1 MFPRMRCATVADR
14 RRFRKTPPRPRV
26 SVVNL
31 RSPAF
36 AILFAVSLI
45 AAAGNM
51 ALQSVLPAIGR
62 EFGLMDTLVS
72 AAFAISALL
81 WTLASPFWARLSDTL
96 GRKRVIQVGLGGFV
110 VSIAGFGLAAT
121 SGLEHWLGP
130 AVAFALMTMA
140 RTIYGLFGSAAPI
153 ASQAYVADR
162 TSPEQR
168 TQAMSLL
175 ASAQG
180 LGTVIGPALAPFF
193 VLPLVGLAGPMYA
206 FALFGAAVLFVVWR
220 RLPSGEAVRI
230 PSPSGHREAAKG
242 LWKDPR
248 VRDYLLY
255 GLLVTGAQAVNIS
268 VLGFHIIDELAVT
281 GTGAR
286 DAQPFIGIA
295 MLSGAAA
302 TLMVQWGLIPL
313 LKMQPRDLMR
323 WGAGL
328 ALAGN
333 LMSIAS
339 PGYYGVVIGY
349 AVVSMGVGFARPG
362 FTAGSSLSVGPAEQ
376 GAVAGLMM
384 SLAGL
389 SFLAP
394 PVIGVAL
401 YELSEPAPFV
411 ANAVLLAA
419 ATALCFLST
428 RLRAGP
434 PDLPDRE
441 ETPSPE
447 TPPASQPGPEGNR

>member
-1 MFPRMRCATVADR
+1 M
-14 RRFRKTPPRPRV
+14 
-26 SVVNL
+26 NL

-36 AILFAVSLI
+36 GILFAVSLI

-72 AAFAISALL
+72 AAFAISALM
-81 WTLASPFWARLSDTL
+81 WTLTSPFWARLSDRL
-96 GRKRVIQVGLGGFV
+96 GRKKVIQIGLTGFV
-110 VSIAGFGLAAT
+110 LSMGGFGLAAT

-130 AVAFALMTMA
+130 IFAFVLMAVA
-140 RTIYGLFGSAAPI
+140 RTIYGVFGSAAPI

-180 LGTVIGPALAPFF
+180 LGTVVGPALAPFF
-193 VLPLVGLAGPMYA
+193 VLPFIGLAGPMYV
-206 FALFGAAVLFVVWR
+206 FALLGAVVLVVVWR
-220 RLPSGEAVRI
+220 KLPSGDVVRV
-230 PSPSGHREAAKG
+230 PSSGGHRDGKANKG

-255 GLLVTGAQAVNIS
+255 GLLLTGAQAVNIS
-268 VLGFHIIDELAVT
+268 VLGFHIIDELATT
-281 GTGAR
+281 GTAVR

-295 MLSGAAA
+295 MLAGAAA

-323 WGAGL
+323 WGAGM

-333 LMSIAS
+333 LLSIAS
-339 PGYYGVVIGY
+339 PGYYGVVVGY

-362 FTAGSSLSVGPAEQ
+362 FTAGSSLSVGASEQ

-389 SFLAP
+389 SFLGP

-401 YELSEPAPFV
+401 YQLSEPAPFL
-411 ANAVLLAA
+411 ANALLLAV
-419 ATALCFLST
+419 ATALCFVSP
-428 RLRAGP
+428 RLRTGP
-434 PDLPDRE
+434 PDLPDRD

>member
-1 MFPRMRCATVADR
+1 
-14 RRFRKTPPRPRV
+14 
-26 SVVNL
+26 VNL

-36 AILFAVSLI
+36 AILFSVSLI

-62 EFGLMDTLVS
+62 EFRLSDTLV
-72 AAFAISALL
+72 AGAFAISALM
-81 WTLASPFWARLSDTL
+81 WTVASPVWARLSDRL
-96 GRKRVIQVGLGGFV
+96 GRKRVILIGLGGFI
-110 VSIAGFGLAAT
+110 VSMSGFGLAAT
-121 SGLEHWLGP
+121 SGLEQWLGAGLAFTLM
-130 AVAFALMTMA
+130 AVA
-140 RTIYGLFGSAAPI
+140 RTVYGVFGSAAPI

-162 TSPEQR
+162 TTPEQR

-206 FALFGAAVLFVVWR
+206 FALFGAVVLVIVWH
-220 RLPSGEAVRI
+220 RLPSGEVVRR
-230 PSPSGHREAAKG
+230 PSTGGHRGEVGKG

-248 VRDYLLY
+248 VRGYLIY
-255 GLLVTGAQAVNIS
+255 GLLITGAQAVNIS
-268 VLGFHIIDELAVT
+268 VLGFHIIDEMALT
-281 GTGAR
+281 GVAAR

-295 MLSGAAA
+295 MLAGAAA

-313 LKMQPRDLMR
+313 LKMQSADLMR

-328 ALAGN
+328 ALVGN

-362 FTAGSSLSVGPAEQ
+362 FTAGSSLSVGAHEQ
-376 GAVAGLMM
+376 GAIAGLMM

-389 SFLAP
+389 SFLGP

-401 YELSEPAPFV
+401 YELSEPAPFI
-411 ANAVLLAA
+411 ANALMLAA
-419 ATALCFLST
+419 ATALCFFNA

-434 PDLPDRE
+434 PDLPHRD

-447 TPPASQPGPEGNR
+447 TPPASQPGPEGNH

>member
-1 MFPRMRCATVADR
+1 M
-14 RRFRKTPPRPRV
+14 
-26 SVVNL
+26 NL

-62 EFGLMDTLVS
+62 EFRLSDTLV
-72 AAFAISALL
+72 AGAFAISALM
-81 WTLASPFWARLSDTL
+81 WTVASPFWARLSDTL
-96 GRKRVIQVGLGGFV
+96 GRKRVMMIGLAGFV
-110 VSIAGFGLAAT
+110 VSMSGFGLAAT
-121 SGLEHWLGP
+121 SGLEQWLG
-130 AVAFALMTMA
+130 AGLAFVMMGVA
-140 RTIYGLFGSAAPI
+140 RTVYGVFGSAAPI

-162 TSPEQR
+162 TTPEQR

-193 VLPLVGLAGPMYA
+193 VLPMIGLAGPMYA
-206 FALFGAAVLFVVWR
+206 FALFGLLALVVVWR
-220 RLPSGEAVRI
+220 RLPSGEVVRI
-230 PSPSGHREAAKG
+230 PSPSGHRGDAGKG

-248 VRDYLLY
+248 IRGYLLY
-255 GLLVTGAQAVNIS
+255 GLFVTGAPAANIS

-281 GTGAR
+281 GIAAR
-286 DAQPFIGIA
+286 EAQPFIGIA
-295 MLSGAAA
+295 MLAGAAA
-302 TLMVQWGLIPL
+302 TLMAQWGLIPL
-313 LKMQPRDLMR
+313 LRLQPADLMR
-323 WGAGL
+323 WGAAL

-339 PGYYGVVIGY
+339 PGYYGVVVGY
-349 AVVSMGVGFARPG
+349 AVVSMGIGFARPG
-362 FTAGSSLSVGPAEQ
+362 FTAGSSLSVEPHEQ
-376 GAVAGLMM
+376 GAIAGLMM

-401 YELSEPAPFV
+401 YELAEPAPFI
-411 ANAVLLAA
+411 ANAILLAA
-419 ATALCFLST
+419 ATALCFIDP
-428 RLRAGP
+428 RLREGP
-434 PDLPDRE
+434 PDLPDRD

>member
-1 MFPRMRCATVADR
+1 M
-14 RRFRKTPPRPRV
+14 
-26 SVVNL
+26 NL

-62 EFGLMDTLVS
+62 EFRLSDTLV
-72 AAFAISALL
+72 AGAFAISALM
-81 WTLASPFWARLSDTL
+81 WTVASPFWARLSDTL
-96 GRKRVIQVGLGGFV
+96 GRKRVMMIGLAGFV
-110 VSIAGFGLAAT
+110 VSMSGFGLAAT
-121 SGLEHWLGP
+121 SGLEQWLG
-130 AVAFALMTMA
+130 AGLAFVMMGVA
-140 RTIYGLFGSAAPI
+140 RTVYGVFGSAAPI

-162 TSPEQR
+162 TTPEQR

-193 VLPLVGLAGPMYA
+193 VLPMIGLAGPMYA
-206 FALFGAAVLFVVWR
+206 FALFGLLALVVVWR
-220 RLPSGEAVRI
+220 RLPSGEVVRI
-230 PSPSGHREAAKG
+230 PSPSGHRGDAGKG

-248 VRDYLLY
+248 IRGYLLY
-255 GLLVTGAQAVNIS
+255 GLFVTGAQAANIS
-268 VLGFHIIDELAVT
+268 VLGFHIIDELSAA
-281 GTGAR
+281 GIAAR
-286 DAQPFIGIA
+286 EAQPFIGIA
-295 MLSGAAA
+295 MLAGAAA
-302 TLMVQWGLIPL
+302 TLMAQWGLIPL
-313 LKMQPRDLMR
+313 LRLQPADLMR
-323 WGAGL
+323 WGAAL
-328 ALAGN
+328 ALVGN

-339 PGYYGVVIGY
+339 PGYYGVVVGY
-349 AVVSMGVGFARPG
+349 AVVSMGIGFARPG
-362 FTAGSSLSVGPAEQ
+362 FTAGSSLSVEPHEQ
-376 GAVAGLMM
+376 GAIAGLMM

-401 YELSEPAPFV
+401 YELAEPAPFI
-411 ANAVLLAA
+411 ANAILLAA
-419 ATALCFLST
+419 ATALCFIDP

>member
-1 MFPRMRCATVADR
+1 
-14 RRFRKTPPRPRV
+14 
-26 SVVNL
+26 VNL

-62 EFGLMDTLVS
+62 EFRLSDTLV
-72 AAFAISALL
+72 AGAFAISALM
-81 WTLASPFWARLSDTL
+81 WTVASPFWARLSDTL
-96 GRKRVIQVGLGGFV
+96 GRKRVMMIGLAGFV
-110 VSIAGFGLAAT
+110 VSMSGFGLAAT
-121 SGLEHWLGP
+121 SGLEQWLG
-130 AVAFALMTMA
+130 AGLAFVMMGVA
-140 RTIYGLFGSAAPI
+140 RTVYGVFGSAAPI

-162 TSPEQR
+162 TTPEQR

-193 VLPLVGLAGPMYA
+193 VLPFIGLAGPMYA
-206 FALFGAAVLFVVWR
+206 FALLGLVVLFVVWR
-220 RLPSGEAVRI
+220 RLPSGEVVRI
-230 PSPSGHREAAKG
+230 PSPSGHRGDAGKG

-248 VRDYLLY
+248 VRGYLLY
-255 GLLVTGAQAVNIS
+255 GLFVTGAQAANIA
-268 VLGFHIIDELAVT
+268 VLGFHIIDELALT
-281 GTGAR
+281 GIAAR
-286 DAQPFIGIA
+286 EAQPFIGIA
-295 MLSGAAA
+295 MLAGAAA
-302 TLMVQWGLIPL
+302 TLMAQWGLIPL
-313 LKMQPRDLMR
+313 LRLQPADLMR
-323 WGAGL
+323 WGAAL
-328 ALAGN
+328 ALVGN
-333 LMSIAS
+333 LMSLAP
-339 PGYYGVVIGY
+339 PGFYGVVVGY
-349 AVVSMGVGFARPG
+349 AVVSMGIGFARPG
-362 FTAGSSLSVGPAEQ
+362 FTAGSSLSVGPHEQ
-376 GAVAGLMM
+376 GAIAGLMM

-401 YELSEPAPFV
+401 YELAEPAPFI
-411 ANAVLLAA
+411 ANAILLAA
-419 ATALCFLST
+419 ATALCFINP

-434 PDLPDRE
+434 PDLPDRD

>member
-1 MFPRMRCATVADR
+1 M
-14 RRFRKTPPRPRV
+14 
-26 SVVNL
+26 NL

-36 AILFAVSLI
+36 AILFSVSLI

-62 EFGLMDTLVS
+62 EFELSDTLVTG
-72 AAFAISALL
+72 AFAISALM
-81 WTLASPFWARLSDTL
+81 WTVASPFWARLSDRL
-96 GRKRVIQVGLGGFV
+96 GRKRVMMIGLGGFIL
-110 VSIAGFGLAAT
+110 SMTGFGLAAT
-121 SGLEHWLGP
+121 SGLEQWLSAGLAFVLM
-130 AVAFALMTMA
+130 AVARM
-140 RTIYGLFGSAAPI
+140 IYGVFGSAAPI

-206 FALFGAAVLFVVWR
+206 FALFGAVVLFVVWR
-220 RLPSGEAVRI
+220 RLPSGEVHRT
-230 PSPSGHREAAKG
+230 PSVSGRHDAGKG

-248 VRDYLLY
+248 VSGYLLY
-255 GLLVTGAQAVNIS
+255 GLLITGSQAVNIS

-281 GTGAR
+281 GLGAR
-286 DAQPFIGIA
+286 QAQPFIGIA
-295 MLSGAAA
+295 MLAGAAA

-313 LKMQPRDLMR
+313 LKMQPADLMR

-328 ALAGN
+328 ALVGN
-333 LMSIAS
+333 VMSIAS
-339 PGYYGVVIGY
+339 PGYYGVVVGY
-349 AVVSMGVGFARPG
+349 AVVSMGIGFARPG
-362 FTAGSSLSVGPAEQ
+362 FTAGSSLSVGPHEQ
-376 GAVAGLMM
+376 GAIAGLMM

-401 YELSEPAPFV
+401 YELSEPAPFI
-411 ANAVLLAA
+411 ANALMLAVA
-419 ATALCFLST
+419 AALCFLNP

-434 PDLPDRE
+434 PDLPDRD

>member
-1 MFPRMRCATVADR
+1 M
-14 RRFRKTPPRPRV
+14 
-26 SVVNL
+26 NL

-36 AILFAVSLI
+36 AILFSVSLI

-62 EFGLMDTLVS
+62 EFRLSDTLV
-72 AAFAISALL
+72 AGAFAISALM
-81 WTLASPFWARLSDTL
+81 WTVASPFWARLSDTL
-96 GRKRVIQVGLGGFV
+96 GRKRVMMIGLAGFV
-110 VSIAGFGLAAT
+110 ASMSGFGLAAT
-121 SGLEHWLGP
+121 SGLEQWLG
-130 AVAFALMTMA
+130 AGLAFIMMGVA
-140 RTIYGLFGSAAPI
+140 RTIYGVFGSAAPI

-193 VLPLVGLAGPMYA
+193 VLPMIGLAGPMYA
-206 FALFGAAVLFVVWR
+206 FALFGLVVLVIVWR
-220 RLPSGEAVRI
+220 KLPSGEVVRI
-230 PSPSGHREAAKG
+230 PSPSGHRGDAGKG

-248 VRDYLLY
+248 VRGYLLY
-255 GLLVTGAQAVNIS
+255 GLFVTGAQAANIS
-268 VLGFHIIDELAVT
+268 VLGFHIIDELSATGIAV
-281 GTGAR
+281 R
-286 DAQPFIGIA
+286 EAQPFIGIA
-295 MLSGAAA
+295 MLAGAAA
-302 TLMVQWGLIPL
+302 TLMAQWGLIPL
-313 LKMQPRDLMR
+313 LRLQPADLMR
-323 WGAGL
+323 WGAAL
-328 ALAGN
+328 ALVGN

-339 PGYYGVVIGY
+339 PGYYGVVVGY
-349 AVVSMGVGFARPG
+349 AVVSMGIGFARPG
-362 FTAGSSLSVGPAEQ
+362 FTAGSSLSVEPHEQ
-376 GAVAGLMM
+376 GAIAGLMM

-401 YELSEPAPFV
+401 YELAEPAPFI
-411 ANAVLLAA
+411 ANAILLAA
-419 ATALCFLST
+419 ATALCFIDP

-434 PDLPDRE
+434 PDLPDRD

>member
-1 MFPRMRCATVADR
+1 M
-14 RRFRKTPPRPRV
+14 
-26 SVVNL
+26 NL

-62 EFGLMDTLVS
+62 EFGLRDTLVS
-72 AAFAISALL
+72 AAFAISALM
-81 WTLASPFWARLSDTL
+81 WTLTSPYWARLSDRL
-96 GRKRVIQVGLGGFV
+96 GRKKVIMIGLAGFV
-110 VSIAGFGLAAT
+110 ASIGGFGLATTA
-121 SGLEHWLGP
+121 GLQLWLAP
-130 AVAFALMTMA
+130 LVAFALMAVA
-140 RTIYGLFGSAAPI
+140 RTIYGVFGSASPI
-153 ASQAYVADR
+153 AAQAYVADR

-180 LGTVIGPALAPFF
+180 LGTVIGPAVAPFF
-193 VLPLVGLAGPMYA
+193 ILPFIGLAGPMYA
-206 FALFGAAVLFVVWR
+206 FALFGAVVLWIVWR
-220 RLPSGEAVRI
+220 RLPSGDVVRR
-230 PSPSGHREAAKG
+230 PAPGRHQGDAGKG

-268 VLGFHIIDELAVT
+268 VLGFHIIDEMAVT
-281 GTGAR
+281 GATVLE
-286 DAQPFIGIA
+286 AQPFIGIA
-295 MLSGAAA
+295 MLAGAAA
-302 TLMVQWGLIPL
+302 TLLAQWGLIPL
-313 LKMQPRDLMR
+313 LKLQAADLMR

-328 ALAGN
+328 ALVGN
-333 LMSIAS
+333 LMTIAA

-349 AVVSMGVGFARPG
+349 AVISLGVGFARPG
-362 FTAGSSLSVGPAEQ
+362 FTAGSSLSVGAHEQ

-389 SFLAP
+389 SFLGP

-401 YELSEPAPFV
+401 YEVAEAAPFA
-411 ANAVLLAA
+411 ANIVLLGFAVI
-419 ATALCFLST
+419 LCFTSA
-428 RLRAGP
+428 RLRFGP
-434 PDLPDRE
+434 PDLPDRD

-447 TPPASQPGPEGNR
+447 TPPASQPGPEGGR

>member
-1 MFPRMRCATVADR
+1 M
-14 RRFRKTPPRPRV
+14 
-26 SVVNL
+26 NL

-36 AILFAVSLI
+36 AILFSVSLI

-62 EFGLMDTLVS
+62 EFELSDTLV
-72 AAFAISALL
+72 AGAFAISALM
-81 WTLASPFWARLSDTL
+81 WTVASPFWARLSDRL
-96 GRKRVIQVGLGGFV
+96 GRKRVMMIGLGGFIL
-110 VSIAGFGLAAT
+110 SMSGFGLAAT
-121 SGLEHWLGP
+121 SGLEQWLSAGLAFVLM
-130 AVAFALMTMA
+130 AVA
-140 RTIYGLFGSAAPI
+140 RTVYGVFGSAAPI

-193 VLPLVGLAGPMYA
+193 VLPLIGLAGPMYA
-206 FALFGAAVLFVVWR
+206 FALFGAVVLVVVWR
-220 RLPSGEAVRI
+220 RLPSGEVLRT
-230 PSPSGHREAAKG
+230 PSVSGRHDAGKG

-248 VRDYLLY
+248 VRAYLLY
-255 GLLVTGAQAVNIS
+255 GLLITGSQAVNIS

-281 GTGAR
+281 GISAR
-286 DAQPFIGIA
+286 EAQPFIGIA
-295 MLSGAAA
+295 MLAGAAA

-313 LKMQPRDLMR
+313 LKMQPADLMR

-328 ALAGN
+328 ALVGN
-333 LMSIAS
+333 VMSIAS
-339 PGYYGVVIGY
+339 PGYYGVVVGY
-349 AVVSMGVGFARPG
+349 AVVSMGIGFARPG
-362 FTAGSSLSVGPAEQ
+362 FTAGSSLSVGPHEQ
-376 GAVAGLMM
+376 GAIAGLMM

-389 SFLAP
+389 SFLGP

-401 YELSEPAPFV
+401 YELSEPAPFI
-411 ANAVLLAA
+411 ANALMLAV
-419 ATALCFLST
+419 ATALCFLNP
-428 RLRAGP
+428 RLRTGP
-434 PDLPDRE
+434 PDLPDRD

>member
-1 MFPRMRCATVADR
+1 M
-14 RRFRKTPPRPRV
+14 
-26 SVVNL
+26 NL

-62 EFGLMDTLVS
+62 EFRLSDTLV
-72 AAFAISALL
+72 AGAFAISALM
-81 WTLASPFWARLSDTL
+81 WTVASPFWARLSDTL
-96 GRKRVIQVGLGGFV
+96 GRKRVMMIGLAGFV
-110 VSIAGFGLAAT
+110 VSMSGFGLAAT
-121 SGLEHWLGP
+121 SGLEQWLG
-130 AVAFALMTMA
+130 AGLAFVMMGVA
-140 RTIYGLFGSAAPI
+140 RTVYGVFGSAAPI

-162 TSPEQR
+162 TTPEQR

-193 VLPLVGLAGPMYA
+193 VLPMIGLAGPMYA
-206 FALFGAAVLFVVWR
+206 FALFGLLALVVVWR
-220 RLPSGEAVRI
+220 RLPSGEVVRI
-230 PSPSGHREAAKG
+230 PSPSGHRGDAGKG

-248 VRDYLLY
+248 IRGYLLY
-255 GLLVTGAQAVNIS
+255 GLFVTGAQAANIS
-268 VLGFHIIDELAVT
+268 VLGFHIIDELSAA
-281 GTGAR
+281 GIAAR
-286 DAQPFIGIA
+286 EAQPFIGIA
-295 MLSGAAA
+295 MLAGAAA
-302 TLMVQWGLIPL
+302 TLMAQWGLIPL
-313 LKMQPRDLMR
+313 LRLQPADLMR
-323 WGAGL
+323 WGAAL
-328 ALAGN
+328 ALVGN

-339 PGYYGVVIGY
+339 PGYYGVVVGY
-349 AVVSMGVGFARPG
+349 AVVSMGIGFARPG
-362 FTAGSSLSVGPAEQ
+362 FTAGSSLSVEPHEQ
-376 GAVAGLMM
+376 GAIAGLMM

-401 YELSEPAPFV
+401 YELAEPAPFL
-411 ANAVLLAA
+411 ANAILLAA
-419 ATALCFLST
+419 ATALCFIDP

-434 PDLPDRE
+434 PDLPDRD

>member
-1 MFPRMRCATVADR
+1 M
-14 RRFRKTPPRPRV
+14 
-26 SVVNL
+26 
-31 RSPAF
+31 
-36 AILFAVSLI
+36 FAVSLI

-51 ALQSVLPAIGR
+51 GLQSVLPTIGR
-62 EFGLMDTLVS
+62 EFGLRDTLV
-72 AAFAISALL
+72 AGAFAISALM
-81 WTLASPFWARLSDTL
+81 WTFTSPYWARLSDRL
-96 GRKRVIQVGLGGFV
+96 GRKRVIMIGLGGFV
-110 VSIAGFGLAAT
+110 ASMSGFGLAA
-121 SGLEHWLGP
+121 SAGLEGWL
-130 AVAFALMTMA
+130 AALVAFGLMAVA
-140 RTIYGLFGSAAPI
+140 RTIYGVFGSAAPI

-162 TSPEQR
+162 TGPKQR

-180 LGTVIGPALAPFF
+180 LGTVIGPTLAPVFI
-193 VLPLVGLAGPMYA
+193 LPFVGLAGPMYA
-206 FALFGAAVLFVVWR
+206 FAMCGVAMLVVVWLK
-220 RLPSGEAVRI
+220 LPSGDAVRT
-230 PSPSGHREAAKG
+230 PSLSGRRPEDVGKG

-268 VLGFHIIDELAVT
+268 VLGFHIIDELAQEGIASGQT
-281 GTGAR
+281 AS
-286 DAQPFIGIA
+286 FISIA
-295 MLSGAAA
+295 MLAGAAA

-313 LKMQPRDLMR
+313 LRLQSADLMR
-323 WGAGL
+323 WGAIL
-328 ALAGN
+328 ALVGN
-333 LMSIAS
+333 LMSVAS
-339 PGYYGVVIGY
+339 PGYYGVVVGY

-362 FTAGSSLSVGPAEQ
+362 FTAGSSLSVGPDEQ

-384 SLAGL
+384 SLAGI

-401 YELSEPAPFV
+401 YELAEPAPFIG
-411 ANAVLLAA
+411 NSLILAA
-419 ATALCFLST
+419 ATALCFISA

-434 PDLPDRE
+434 PDLPDRD

>member
-1 MFPRMRCATVADR
+1 M
-14 RRFRKTPPRPRV
+14 
-26 SVVNL
+26 NL

-36 AILFAVSLI
+36 AILFSVSLI

-62 EFGLMDTLVS
+62 EFRLSDTLV
-72 AAFAISALL
+72 AGAFAISALM
-81 WTLASPFWARLSDTL
+81 WTVASPFWARLSDTL
-96 GRKRVIQVGLGGFV
+96 GRKRVMMIGLAGFV
-110 VSIAGFGLAAT
+110 ASMSGFGLAAT
-121 SGLEHWLGP
+121 SGLEQWLG
-130 AVAFALMTMA
+130 AGLAFIMMGVA
-140 RTIYGLFGSAAPI
+140 RTIYGVFGSAAPI

-168 TQAMSLL
+168 TPAMSLL

-193 VLPLVGLAGPMYA
+193 VLPMIGLAGPMYA
-206 FALFGAAVLFVVWR
+206 FALFGLVVLVIVWR
-220 RLPSGEAVRI
+220 KLPSGEVVRI
-230 PSPSGHREAAKG
+230 PSPSGHRGDAGKG

-248 VRDYLLY
+248 VRGYLLY
-255 GLLVTGAQAVNIS
+255 GLFVTGAQAANIS
-268 VLGFHIIDELAVT
+268 VLGFHIIDELSATGIAV
-281 GTGAR
+281 R
-286 DAQPFIGIA
+286 EAQPFIGIA
-295 MLSGAAA
+295 MLAGAAA

-313 LKMQPRDLMR
+313 LRLQPADLMR
-323 WGAGL
+323 WGAAL
-328 ALAGN
+328 ALVGN

-339 PGYYGVVIGY
+339 PGYYGVVVGY
-349 AVVSMGVGFARPG
+349 AVVSMGIGFARPG
-362 FTAGSSLSVGPAEQ
+362 FTAGSSLSVEPHEQ
-376 GAVAGLMM
+376 GAIAGLMM

-401 YELSEPAPFV
+401 YELAEPAPFI
-411 ANAVLLAA
+411 ANAILLAA
-419 ATALCFLST
+419 ATALCFIDP

-434 PDLPDRE
+434 PDLPDRD

-447 TPPASQPGPEGNR
+447 TPPASQPGPEGNH

>member
-1 MFPRMRCATVADR
+1 M
-14 RRFRKTPPRPRV
+14 
-26 SVVNL
+26 NL

-36 AILFAVSLI
+36 AILFSVSLI

-62 EFGLMDTLVS
+62 EFRLSDTLV
-72 AAFAISALL
+72 AGAFAISALM
-81 WTLASPFWARLSDTL
+81 WTLASPFWARLSDRL
-96 GRKRVIQVGLGGFV
+96 GRKKVILVGLGGFV
-110 VSIAGFGLAAT
+110 VSMSGFGLAAT
-121 SGLEHWLGP
+121 SGLEGWLGAGIAFSLM
-130 AVAFALMTMA
+130 AVA
-140 RTIYGLFGSAAPI
+140 RTVYGVFGSAAPI

-162 TSPEQR
+162 TTPEQR

-180 LGTVIGPALAPFF
+180 LGTVVGPALAPFF
-193 VLPLVGLAGPMYA
+193 VVPLIGLAGPMYA
-206 FALFGAAVLFVVWR
+206 FALFGAGVLFVVWR
-220 RLPSGEAVRI
+220 RLPSGEVVRI
-230 PSPSGHREAAKG
+230 PSPSGHRGDTGKG

-268 VLGFHIIDELAVT
+268 VLGFHVIDELGSSGLA
-281 GTGAR
+281 AR
-286 DAQPFIGIA
+286 AAQPFIGIA
-295 MLSGAAA
+295 MLAGAAA
-302 TLMVQWGLIPL
+302 TLMAQWGLIPL
-313 LKMQPRDLMR
+313 LKLQPRDLMR
-323 WGAGL
+323 WGAAL
-328 ALAGN
+328 ALIGN

-339 PGYYGVVIGY
+339 PGYYGVVVGY

-362 FTAGSSLSVGPAEQ
+362 FTAGSSLSVGPHEQ

-389 SFLAP
+389 SFLGP

-411 ANAVLLAA
+411 ANALLLAV
-419 ATALCFLST
+419 ATVLCFASA
-428 RLRAGP
+428 RLRVGP
-434 PDLPDRE
+434 PDLPGRD